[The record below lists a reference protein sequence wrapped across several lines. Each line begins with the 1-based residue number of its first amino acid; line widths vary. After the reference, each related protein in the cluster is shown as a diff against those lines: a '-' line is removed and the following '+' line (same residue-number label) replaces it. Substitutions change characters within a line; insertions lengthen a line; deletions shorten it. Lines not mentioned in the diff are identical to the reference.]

1 MSKNVNPWVLR
12 GLIIAVLATVALLW
26 VLAKPLPETPL
37 PTPTPTRTRIPTPA
51 LSADRTSEV
60 EGDTSTHTPKPSPTP
75 TATPTFTPNPTDTST
90 PTAALTATPEGPTAI
105 PTTEVVEAP
114 VVRPSVELAGRV
126 EPHTYFSRITGQ
138 EEPYRIYLPPGYDT
152 SGQQYPALYLFHGW
166 PYDESHWDNLGV
178 DEIADA
184 AIQAGTL
191 PPFIIVLPGAD
202 PDGIFVNTAGGEY
215 SFEGQ
220 VVVDL
225 IPHIDATYRTLTT
238 REGRA
243 VGGISRGAVW
253 SLEIGFRHADMFA
266 AVGGHSPALKYNQA
280 PDAYDPFN
288 LLGQPRVAELRIY
301 LDAGDADWALVGT
314 QSLHEALD
322 AQGIPNQFVV
332 HSGGHSDGLWA
343 ANVGEYLG
351 FYAAGW

>member
-1 MSKNVNPWVLR
+1 MPKNVNPWVLR
-12 GLIIAVLATVALLW
+12 GLIIAALATIAVLW
-26 VLAKPLPETPL
+26 VLAKPLPETSL
-37 PTPTPTRTRIPTPA
+37 PTPTPTRTRTPTPA
-51 LSADRTSEV
+51 LGAGGTSEV
-60 EGDTSTHTPKPSPTP
+60 AGGTSTHTPTLTP
-75 TATPTFTPNPTDTST
+75 ISTSTPTFTPT
-90 PTAALTATPEGPTAI
+90 PTTAPTATPEGPTAI
-105 PTTEVVEAP
+105 PTTEIVEAP
-114 VVRPSVELAGRV
+114 VVSPGVELAGRV
-126 EPHTYFSRITGQ
+126 EQHAYFSRITGQ
-138 EEPYRIYLPPGYDT
+138 EEPYRIYLPPDYDA
-152 SGQQYPALYLFHGW
+152 SGRQYPALYLFHGW
-166 PYDESHWDNLGV
+166 PYNESHWDNLGV
-178 DEIADA
+178 DETADA

-225 IPHIDATYRTLTT
+225 IPHIDATYRTLAT

-243 VGGISRGAVW
+243 VGGISRGGVW

-280 PDAYDPFN
+280 PDVYNPFN
-288 LLGQPRVAELRIY
+288 LLDQPSVSELRIY
-301 LDAGDADWALVGT
+301 LDAGDTDWALPGT
-314 QSLHEALD
+314 QALHEALD
-322 AQGIPNQFVV
+322 AKGIPNQFAV

-343 ANVGEYLG
+343 ANMGEYLG

>member
-12 GLIIAVLATVALLW
+12 GLVVVVLAVIAVLWMLT
-26 VLAKPLPETPL
+26 KPLPETTL
-37 PTPTPTRTRIPTPA
+37 PTPTPTRTCIPTNQPT
-51 LSADRTSEV
+51 DQP
-60 EGDTSTHTPKPSPTP
+60 THTPTPTPTSTPTSTPNPTNTLTP
-75 TATPTFTPNPTDTST
+75 TAT
-90 PTAALTATPEGPTAI
+90 ATATPEGPTAI
-105 PTTEVVEAP
+105 PTTEIVAAP
-114 VVRPSVELAGRV
+114 VVRPGAELAGRV
-126 EPHTYFSRITGQ
+126 EQHVYFGRITDR
-138 EEPYRIYLPPGYDT
+138 EEPYRIYLPPDYDT
-152 SGQQYPALYLFHGW
+152 SGRQYPVLYLFHGW

-178 DEIADA
+178 DETADA

-191 PPFIIVLPGAD
+191 PPFIVILPGAD

-225 IPHIDATYRTLTT
+225 IPHIDATYRTLNT

-243 VGGISRGAVW
+243 VGGISRGAIW

-280 PDAYDPFN
+280 PDVYDPFN
-288 LLGQPRVAELRIY
+288 LLDQPRVSELRIY
-301 LDAGDADWALVGT
+301 LDAGDTDWALEGT
-314 QSLHEALD
+314 QALHEALN
-322 AQGIPNQFVV
+322 AKGIASQFAV

-343 ANVGEYLG
+343 ANVGEYLS